1 MSSMVDIHDTVEKN
15 GPGCPGQGGFTL
27 VELLVALSV
36 AGLVM
41 YAVYSIYTA
50 QQRVYNAQLAVT
62 EMQQNMRAAVNLL
75 SHEIRMAGYYDR
87 DKYGTGED
95 IARILE
101 ATPEVFA
108 FTADFNDN
116 GKVNDPGE
124 NILFDQYISGNGV
137 PVLGRSTTGARAGH
151 QPAVDFV
158 EHVRFSYLNQDN
170 EPTTDIAKIHTV
182 LVDLV
187 VRASRLDP
195 FFINTATYTAA
206 DGTVLGGA
214 AKNDHFRR
222 RHELVWI
229 ECRNAGRTGL

>member
-1 MSSMVDIHDTVEKN
+1 
-15 GPGCPGQGGFTL
+15 
-27 VELLVALSV
+27 
-36 AGLVM
+36 
-41 YAVYSIYTA
+41 
-50 QQRVYNAQLAVT
+50 
-62 EMQQNMRAAVNLL
+62 
-75 SHEIRMAGYYDR
+75 
-87 DKYGTGED
+87 
-95 IARILE
+95 
-101 ATPEVFA
+101 
-108 FTADFNDN
+108 
-116 GKVNDPGE
+116 VNDPGE

-187 VRASRLDP
+187 VRASRPDP
-195 FFINTATYTAA
+195 LFINTATYTAA

-214 AKNDHFRR
+214 AQNDHFRR